1 MKRSSEATE
10 NDEERETDFES
21 VSVMDDI
28 EGGMNDEGYMES
40 IVMSNCKYVQTDS
53 IGTTLIGSMTYM
65 SMHYIEAL
73 EKSMLEF
80 APCSMCTVRECR
92 RLEDSLSSKHQ
103 KVRFYIGL
111 PSFAVLISVFNLVS
125 SVYSH
130 TNKFALSKF
139 NCYTHKATSLSVRLD
154 LAYRFGV
161 SQPMISRTF
170 IDGLT

>member
-1 MKRSSEATE
+1 
-10 NDEERETDFES
+10 
-21 VSVMDDI
+21 
-28 EGGMNDEGYMES
+28 
-40 IVMSNCKYVQTDS
+40 
-53 IGTTLIGSMTYM
+53 
-65 SMHYIEAL
+65 
-73 EKSMLEF
+73 
-80 APCSMCTVRECR
+80 MCTVRECI
-92 RLEDSLSSKHQ
+92 RLEDSLSSNDQ

-161 SQPMISRTF
+161 SQPMISRIF
-170 IDGLT
+170 IDGLTWCLLGWNHWLNGITEKIYTKLCHWILEQTSRNECSNNWLLWNLLWEALHPES